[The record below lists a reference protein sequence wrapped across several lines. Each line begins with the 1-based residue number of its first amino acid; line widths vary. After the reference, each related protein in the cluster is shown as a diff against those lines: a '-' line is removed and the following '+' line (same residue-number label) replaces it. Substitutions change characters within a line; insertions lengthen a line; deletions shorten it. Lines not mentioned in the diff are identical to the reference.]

1 MSRQHRLRLAALGL
15 AAATSVALVATSVA
29 APALAAGRPGAH
41 GTPTAAKP
49 PKPPKPPKD
58 VKLQILALND
68 FHGQLE
74 PSTSSSGGTIN
85 GVFAGGAEYL
95 ATHLKALRASAAA
108 EGRHSVTVAAG
119 DLIGATP
126 LLSAAFH
133 DEPTIEAMNEMG
145 LDISSVG
152 NHEFDEGWR
161 ELVRMQ
167 EGGCIP
173 DGDGANNQNSCPDH
187 TFAGADFQYLSA
199 NVFHEDTGETV
210 FPSVAVKEYDGVPVG
225 FIGMTL
231 EDTPNIVTKSGI
243 EGLKFTDE
251 VETANKV
258 AAQLQKSGVKSIVV
272 LVHEGG
278 FPPLGSTAY
287 NGCPG
292 LSGPIVAIN
301 DGLSPRI
308 DAVITGHTH
317 QAYNCTLADPDGAP
331 RLVTSGSSIGRLVT
345 DIDLTI
351 NGRSGDVVRSSEV
364 ADNHVVTRD
373 VAKAETITTLI
384 NHYKTLVAPIENKVI
399 GHLSSA
405 APITKTPDD
414 SGESALGNLIADSQK
429 ADPSTVTGGRTAEI
443 AFMNPGGIR
452 TDLTPTSDGSVT
464 YGAAFAVQPFN
475 NYVVSMDMTGAQILT
490 LLQQQW
496 SGRNTTDA
504 PKILQVSGITYSYA
518 KPSYT
523 LDASSVR
530 VNGAPIETGRTYR
543 VVANSFLSDGGDG
556 FGAFAEATNKYFG
569 GLDIDSLAGYLAAH
583 NPYTPVATD
592 RIGTTTG

>member
-1 MSRQHRLRLAALGL
+1 M
-15 AAATSVALVATSVA
+15 
-29 APALAAGRPGAH
+29 
-41 GTPTAAKP
+41 
-49 PKPPKPPKD
+49 
-58 VKLQILALND
+58 
-68 FHGQLE
+68 
-74 PSTSSSGGTIN
+74 
-85 GVFAGGAEYL
+85 
-95 ATHLKALRASAAA
+95 
-108 EGRHSVTVAAG
+108 
-119 DLIGATP
+119 
-126 LLSAAFH
+126 
-133 DEPTIEAMNEMG
+133 
-145 LDISSVG
+145 
-152 NHEFDEGWR
+152 
-161 ELVRMQ
+161 
-167 EGGCIP
+167 
-173 DGDGANNQNSCPDH
+173 
-187 TFAGADFQYLSA
+187 
-199 NVFHEDTGETV
+199 FHEDTGETV

-278 FPPLGSTAY
+278 FPPAGSTAY

-292 LSGPIVAIN
+292 LSGPIVDIN

-364 ADNHVVTRD
+364 ADNHVVTRN

-384 NHYKTLVAPIENKVI
+384 AHYKTLVAPIENKVI
-399 GHLSSA
+399 GHLASA
-405 APITKTPDD
+405 APITRTQDD
-414 SGESALGNLIADSQK
+414 SGESALGNLIADSQR

-452 TDLTPTSDGSVT
+452 TDLTPKSDGSVT

-496 SGRNTTDA
+496 SDRNTTAA

-523 LDASSVR
+523 LDTSSVQGQR
-530 VNGAPIETGRTYR
+530 SADRDGSDLPGRRQLVPVRRGRRLQRLRPGDEQVLRRSRHRLVGQLPRRPQPVHPGADRPDRHHHRLTNASVARSPSQDRCAGRRILLPSCRDYSTTEAAGAAAR
-543 VVANSFLSDGGDG
+543 GHRPGGGVRRDDPGRGRFQPAGDVPGAARPHRRTRDG
-556 FGAFAEATNKYFG
+556 A
-569 GLDIDSLAGYLAAH
+569 AGLAA
-583 NPYTPVATD
+583 
-592 RIGTTTG
+592 RGTAGRRGPGGRRQRADQPRG